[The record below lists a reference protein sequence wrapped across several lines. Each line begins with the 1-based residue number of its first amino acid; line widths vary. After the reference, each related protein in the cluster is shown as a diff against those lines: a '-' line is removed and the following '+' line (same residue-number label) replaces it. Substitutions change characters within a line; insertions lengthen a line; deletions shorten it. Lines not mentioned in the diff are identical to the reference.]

1 MNSILNPDI
10 AFVVLGI
17 ALLTTIFA
25 LLAPG
30 SGILEVLALIFL
42 VAVGY
47 AVANLPVNLWAL
59 FFLLVGIVTVIVAFR
74 KTKKWYF
81 IAGPLV
87 LLIVGMVFLFWGV
100 NPLLAGFGAVGI
112 GAFIWVIGHNISVT
126 FYQKPYSDLDRMVGM
141 IGTANTDISH
151 EGSVY
156 VAGETWTARSEVHIP
171 AGSSVR
177 VLQRN
182 GLVLKVELVEDNL
195 NNQDL

>member
-30 SGILEVLALIFL
+30 SGILEVMALIFL
-42 VAVGY
+42 IAVGY

-59 FFLLVGIVTVIVAFR
+59 FFLVIGIVTVIVAFR

-81 IAGPLV
+81 IAGPIAF
-87 LLIVGMVFLFWGV
+87 LIIGMVFLFLGV
-100 NPLLAGFGAVGI
+100 NPLLAGFGGVGI
-112 GAFIWVIGHNISVT
+112 AAFIWVIGHNISAT
-126 FYQKPYSDLDRMVGM
+126 FHQKPYSDLDRMVGM
-141 IGTANTDISH
+141 IGTASTAIHN

-156 VAGETWTARSEVHIP
+156 VDGENWTAKSEAPIP

-177 VLQRN
+177 VLERT
-182 GLVLKVELVEDNL
+182 GLVLKVELAENNKDNQ
-195 NNQDL
+195 N